1 MYFVTFIKFKV
12 EDWYSVFSRFL
23 GKFKIIDLENS
34 DSSIYF
40 VGNVTK
46 VDICNT
52 YSENYRHSMSLKIRR
67 LEVTRA
73 FMFYTTDEK
82 NCTLLLCCHYA
93 KWAKIH

>member
-40 VGNVTK
+40 VGNVP
-46 VDICNT
+46 
-52 YSENYRHSMSLKIRR
+52 
-67 LEVTRA
+67 
-73 FMFYTTDEK
+73 
-82 NCTLLLCCHYA
+82 
-93 KWAKIH
+93 KWTFVILIQRIIGIPCL